1 MKSEFPLIKLITPVS
16 LVGFRDE
23 ASKKD
28 YIEKVFADAYKSPLS
43 LLILGTPPPPFP
55 FPNAQ
60 PNQLRF

>member
-43 LLILGTPPPPFP
+43 LLILGTSPPLP
-55 FPNAQ
+55 FPNTQ

>member
-16 LVGFRDE
+16 LVGFRDDG
-23 ASKKD
+23 AKKD

-43 LLILGTPPPPFP
+43 LLILGTSPSLPFL
-55 FPNAQ
+55 NAQ

>member
-43 LLILGTPPPPFP
+43 LLILGTRPPLP